1 VKTVTHR
8 RGTQSPVRVYA
19 EQALSRAAGATLTGG
34 NVVKILRD
42 AKEHFPAW
50 LEAIER
56 AEQQVHFECYIISDD
71 RVGREFADALARKA
85 RSGVAVRLVYDWV
98 GCLGE
103 SGRGF
108 YRGLRDAGVDVRCF
122 NPPRFDDPFGVLARD
137 HRKML
142 SVDSTVGFV
151 TGLCISAKW
160 EGDPARGTEPWRDTG
175 IRFEGPAVA
184 DLDLA
189 FSDVWAACGDPLPES
204 ALTDP
209 ETIPGV
215 GDVPL
220 RVIGTTPNA
229 MGVYRL
235 DLVVSALATRSLWLT
250 DAYFVGVPSYVQAL
264 TSAARDGVDV
274 RLLVPGATDVPL
286 VSPLSRSGYRPL
298 LEAGVRVF
306 EWQGSM
312 LHAKTGVVDG
322 RWARVGSTNLNLQSW
337 LGNYELDVAVEHD
350 GFAGEMEAIYLED
363 LDHATEIVLSK
374 RRRVQPVSASGRKWW
389 RRGGAHGG
397 SVRAAASAMR
407 VANAV
412 GSAFSTQRLL
422 GAAESGLVA
431 RIGVLFMVVAGLGF
445 FFPRV
450 LAVPLAVLAAWLGA
464 AALVKSWRLRKLA
477 PPAGPP
483 VVRTADGV
491 AEGLQES

>member
-1 VKTVTHR
+1 MNTVTHR
-8 RGTQSPVRVYA
+8 RGTQSPLKDYA
-19 EQALSRAAGATLTGG
+19 ERALSRAAGATQTGG
-34 NVVKILRD
+34 NVVKVLRD
-42 AKEHFPAW
+42 AKDHFPKW

-56 AEQQVHFECYIISDD
+56 AEQQIHFECYIISDD
-71 RVGREFADALARKA
+71 RIGRQFADALARKA
-85 RSGVAVRLVYDWV
+85 RAGVVVRLLYDWV

-108 YRGLRDAGVDVRCF
+108 YRGLRDAGVEVRCF
-122 NPPRFDDPFGVLARD
+122 NPPRFDNPFGVLSRD

-142 SVDSTVGFV
+142 SVDAAVGFV
-151 TGLCISAKW
+151 TGLCISSKW
-160 EGDPARGTEPWRDTG
+160 EGNPARGIEPWRDTG

-204 ALTDP
+204 ALVAP
-209 ETIPGV
+209 ESVPEV

-220 RVIGTTPNA
+220 RVIGTTPSA

-274 RLLVPGATDVPL
+274 RLLVPGASDVPL

-298 LEAGVRVF
+298 LESGVRVF
-306 EWQGSM
+306 EWRGSM
-312 LHAKTGVVDG
+312 LHAKTAVVDG
-322 RWARVGSTNLNLQSW
+322 RWSRVGSTNLNLQSW

-374 RRRVQPVSASGRKWW
+374 RRRVQPVARSARNW
-389 RRGGAHGG
+389 RQHGSTGG
-397 SVRAAASAMR
+397 SARAATGAMR
-407 VANAV
+407 VAYAV
-412 GSAFSTQRLL
+412 GSAFTTQRVL

-431 RIGVLFMVVAGLGF
+431 RIGILLVAVAALGF
-445 FFPRV
+445 LFPRV
-450 LAVPLAVLAAWLGA
+450 LAVPLAVLAAWLGT
-464 AALVKSWRLRKLA
+464 AALVKSLHLRKLT

-483 VVRTADGV
+483 VVRPSDRV